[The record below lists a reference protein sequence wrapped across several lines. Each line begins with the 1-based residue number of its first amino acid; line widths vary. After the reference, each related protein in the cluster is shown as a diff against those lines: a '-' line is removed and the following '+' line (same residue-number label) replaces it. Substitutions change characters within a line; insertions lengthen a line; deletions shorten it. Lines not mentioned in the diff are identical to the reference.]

1 MKIKQI
7 KNQWI
12 YELGIIVGTVISLT
26 ATLNSNI
33 EISLKIAFCAAM
45 FVLRAECRQIEHW
58 SNSRDGKNWS
68 FQRIYFIY
76 LFRKVFKKNEG
87 NDEIEINFDT
97 INRQADELDY
107 TADNGK
113 IEVSGVSFLVEFII
127 CLGASMAIVK
137 YALPFFIT

>member
-1 MKIKQI
+1 MKINQT

-12 YELGIIVGTVISLT
+12 YELGIIVGTVVSLT
-26 ATLNSNI
+26 AIFNSNI
-33 EISLKIAFCAAM
+33 EVSLKVAFCAAI
-45 FVLRAECRQIEHW
+45 FILRAECRQIDHW

-76 LFRKVFKKNEG
+76 LFRKLSKKNEG
-87 NDEIEINFDT
+87 NDEMEVNFDT
-97 INRQADELDY
+97 INKKTDELDY
-107 TADNGK
+107 TADNGN
-113 IEVSGVSFLVEFII
+113 IEVSGVFFLVDFVL